1 MIAIDAKKYIYYFYK
16 RNDYDLYEDYKIIN
30 LNNIPNKYGA
40 SEILTSYVETFENNK
55 TRLLLLLNQ
64 GVIISLDL
72 GKLIK
77 KMNRHIIKVII
88 YDYFFHIFMAIFNLS
103 TLIVAL
109 KKRRKKAP
117 RSNDIAN
124 AIGMITNARRS

>member
-1 MIAIDAKKYIYYFYK
+1 MYSKY
-16 RNDYDLYEDYKIIN
+16 RT
-30 LNNIPNKYGA
+30 
-40 SEILTSYVETFENNK
+40 SEILTSYVETFENNR

-109 KKRRKKAP
+109 NKRRKKAP
-117 RSNDIAN
+117 RNNDIAN
-124 AIGMITNARRS
+124 AIGMITNARRA